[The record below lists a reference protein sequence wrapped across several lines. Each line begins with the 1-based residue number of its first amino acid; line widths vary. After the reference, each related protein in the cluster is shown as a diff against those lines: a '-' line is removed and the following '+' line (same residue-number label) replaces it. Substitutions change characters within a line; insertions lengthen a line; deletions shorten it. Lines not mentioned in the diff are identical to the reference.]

1 MLKGPNTPAENLAS
15 LMDAIKA
22 TPISD
27 VGPIAIG
34 HASDFTHYTGCTV
47 ILCEQGAVAGVEV
60 RGLASGTRETDAL
73 STCHLVDKIH
83 GLLLAGGSAF
93 GLEAAAGVMD
103 YLEEK
108 GVGFQTTTGPV
119 PIVPCAILYDLNF
132 VSRLVRP
139 NRAMGY
145 AACLNACAAPPQE
158 GSVGAGTGATV
169 GKLFGIERA
178 TKGGLGVA
186 CYQIPGTGVL
196 VGALAAVNAFGDIL
210 DRHTQKIIAGAR
222 VAHDS
227 HCFVGTAREMMR
239 GITRTDFAN
248 THTILGVIMTNAAL
262 DKRGAT
268 ILARLA
274 SNGLVQVSSPAS
286 TTFDGD
292 VVFALSVGNIS
303 ADINVL
309 GVVAAEALSE
319 AINRGVRKANGF
331 GILPSH
337 LEIASRQGAEQG

>member
-1 MLKGPNTPAENLAS
+1 
-15 LMDAIKA
+15 MDEIKA
-22 TPISD
+22 ALISD
-27 VGPIAIG
+27 VGPITIG

-60 RGLASGTRETDAL
+60 RGLASSTRELDAL
-73 STCHLVDKIH
+73 SAHHLVDKIH
-83 GLLLAGGSAF
+83 ALLLAGGSAF
-93 GLEAAAGVMD
+93 GLEAASGVMD

-108 GVGFQTTTGPV
+108 GIGFQTSTGPV

-132 VSRLVRP
+132 ASRQGRP

-145 AACLNACAAPPQE
+145 EACLNAAAAPPQE
-158 GSVGAGTGATV
+158 GSIGAGTGATV
-169 GKLFGIERA
+169 GKLFGIKRA

-186 CYQIPGTGVL
+186 CYQIPDTSVL
-196 VGALAAVNAFGDIL
+196 VGAMAAVNAFGDVL
-210 DRHTQKIIAGAR
+210 DRRTREILAGAR
-222 VAHDS
+222 SAPDS
-227 HCFVGTAREMMR
+227 HRYVDTAREMMR
-239 GITRTDFAN
+239 GVTRTDFAN
-248 THTILGVIMTNAAL
+248 THTTLGVIVTNAAL

-274 SNGLVQVSSPAS
+274 SNGLVRVSSPAS

-292 VVFALSVGNIS
+292 VVFALSVGNLS

-319 AINRGVRKANGF
+319 AVNRGVRTADGF

-337 LEIASRQGAEQG
+337 LEIAGQQGAEKK